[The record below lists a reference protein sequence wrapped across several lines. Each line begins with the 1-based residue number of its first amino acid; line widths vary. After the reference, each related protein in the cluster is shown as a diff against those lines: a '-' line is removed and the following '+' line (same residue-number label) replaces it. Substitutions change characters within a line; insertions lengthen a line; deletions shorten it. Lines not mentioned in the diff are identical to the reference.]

1 MRAGRV
7 EPRSIAVGADVVP
20 AAMAGEW
27 DIHFPDLSETAG
39 AAAGSRGA

>member
-1 MRAGRV
+1 MRTGRV
-7 EPRSIAVGADVVP
+7 EPRSIAAGADVMP

-27 DIHFPDLSETAG
+27 EIHIPDLSKTAG